1 VTLVA
6 IFGPTAVGKTEIAI
20 ELADLLAQRDGS
32 QGDERP
38 VAVSADAFQV
48 YEGLDVLTAKPTAEQ
63 AARLEH
69 RLVSFVPV
77 NETFSVAQ
85 FAERAHAEIDALT
98 EQGGRPLVVGGTG
111 LYLRAALTDLDLK
124 PPPDPAL
131 REQIEQELVEL
142 GLKALHSQLPS
153 DTAGAVHPSDRK
165 RIVRALEL
173 ERMGEELYTTSDQL
187 WSENLRRPAVLFGL
201 VMDRDKL
208 AERISDRVD
217 DMLAGGLV
225 EEVELAVERGA
236 SKTARKAIGFKE
248 AQGVLGGELSLDE
261 AAEQIKRRHR
271 QYVRRQLTWMR
282 KLPGMELIDRT
293 AVSAAGAA
301 AAMLHRLSANVE
313 SA

>member
-1 VTLVA
+1 LTLVA

-32 QGDERP
+32 DRDERP

-48 YEGLDVLTAKPTAEQ
+48 YEGLDLLTAKPTAEQ
-63 AARLEH
+63 VARLEH

-77 NETFSVAQ
+77 GETFSVAQ
-85 FAERAHAEIDALT
+85 FAERAHAEIDALSQ
-98 EQGGRPLVVGGTG
+98 QGRRPLVVGGTG

-124 PPPDPAL
+124 PPADPAL
-131 REQIEQELVEL
+131 REQIEQELVDL
-142 GLKALHSQLPS
+142 GLKALHGQLPS
-153 DTAGAVHPSDRK
+153 DTAHAVHPSDRK

-187 WSENLRRPAVLFGL
+187 WSENLRRPAVLFGV
-201 VMDRDKL
+201 VMDRDAL
-208 AERISDRVD
+208 AERISARVD
-217 DMLAGGLV
+217 EMLAGGLV
-225 EEVELAVERGA
+225 DEVELAIERGA

-248 AQGVLGGELSLDE
+248 AEGVLGGELSLDE
-261 AAEQIKRRHR
+261 AADQIKRRHR

-282 KLPGMELIDRT
+282 KLPGVELIDRT
-293 AVSAAGAA
+293 ALTAPEAA
-301 AAMLHRLSANVE
+301 ASILQRLAANVE